1 MAHLSQSAKSEAIN
15 AVVEF
20 LKQNPVK
27 VKNTKDLQRVIET
40 KMSELVPGTPNRE
53 ISERIAYITRKDF
66 MVKDVVTKMYS
77 VASVTPIKPSVSV
90 RVPSEAPVVEQT
102 VQKVFSQPKMQQQ
115 EVVYVPEV
123 DPNYVRNG
131 NNIKTIESVL
141 QAGQFF
147 PIFITG
153 LSGNGKTLM
162 VEQVCAKLNRPMVRV
177 QITPETDESDLIGG
191 YQLVDGNTVFQEG
204 PVMQALKTPNCV
216 LLIDEIDRG
225 SNKIMALQGIL
236 EGKPYM
242 NKKTGEIVKLAQG
255 VNVIAT
261 ANTKGQGDDTG
272 SFSAA
277 SIIDEAFLERFAF
290 TIEQDFPSQAAEKRI
305 LQKVD
310 PSMSDELAHDL
321 TKWAMVIRKTYA
333 DEAIEDVI
341 STRRLVHIV
350 RTNMIIG
357 DINKSIE
364 LCVSRFEAST
374 KESFIDLYSKIKTY
388 EDAPEQAGEPA
399 F

>member
-40 KMSELVPGTPNRE
+40 KMGELVPGTPNRE
-53 ISERIAYITRKDF
+53 ISQRIAYITRRDF
-66 MVKDVVTKMYS
+66 MVKDEVTKMYS
-77 VASVTPIKPSVSV
+77 VSSVTPIKPSVSV
-90 RVPSEAPVVEQT
+90 QVPSEAPVVEQT

-162 VEQVCAKLNRPMVRV
+162 VEQVCAKLKRPMVRV